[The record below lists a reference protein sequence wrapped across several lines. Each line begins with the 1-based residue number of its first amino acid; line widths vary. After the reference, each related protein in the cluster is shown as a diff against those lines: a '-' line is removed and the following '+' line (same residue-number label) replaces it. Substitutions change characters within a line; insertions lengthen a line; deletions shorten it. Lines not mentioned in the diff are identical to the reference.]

1 MLQQGSPRKIPR
13 LNLNATTAPSATARW
28 QAVVNR
34 DAHATSFVYA
44 VLTTKIYCRPS
55 CPARLARRANVR
67 FYDTPSDAEQ
77 AGFRPCKR
85 CTPQTLRAVNPQ
97 IQLIRRACETIEAQV
112 RDGSKPTLRKLA
124 DEANL
129 TPSYFHRLFKKI
141 KGVTPGQYAAVVLS
155 RGGGGPL
162 DENMPVG
169 NLTAFQSW
177 EVDARCDAFIPDTLD
192 DAVVANGGD
201 VDVGIWNDF
210 DVLIAAE
217 AHWEDAQWV
226 G

>member
-1 MLQQGSPRKIPR
+1 MAPQGSPRKIPR
-13 LNLNATTAPSATARW
+13 LNAPSGPSSAARW

-34 DAHATSFVYA
+34 DVQATSFVYA

-85 CTPQTLRAVNPQ
+85 CQPQTVQAVNPQ
-97 IQLIRRACETIEAQV
+97 IQLIHRACATIESQI
-112 RDGSKPTLRKLA
+112 RSGSKPTLRQLA

-129 TPSYFHRLFKKI
+129 TPSYFHRLFKKVR
-141 KGVTPGQYAAVVLS
+141 GVTPGQYAAAILKQNA
-155 RGGGGPL
+155 GEEPL
-162 DENMPVG
+162 DENMPG
-169 NLTAFQSW
+169 NPTVSQSW
-177 EVDARCDAFIPDTLD
+177 AVDIHRTPSILD
-192 DAVVANGGD
+192 HLDGSDVANGGD
-201 VDVGIWNDF
+201 TGLWNDF

-217 AHWEDAQWV
+217 AHWDGEPWV
-226 G
+226 W

>member
-1 MLQQGSPRKIPR
+1 MVQPEFPRQIPR
-13 LNLNATTAPSATARW
+13 LTAANSPSATARW

-34 DAHATSFVYA
+34 DARATSFVYA

-55 CPARLARRANVR
+55 CPARLARRANVD

-85 CTPQTLRAVNPQ
+85 CKPQSLRVVNPQ
-97 IQLIRRACETIEAQV
+97 YQLIQRACEAIQAQV
-112 RDGSKPTLRKLA
+112 ESGSKPALRTLA

-129 TPSYFHRLFKKI
+129 TPCYFHRLFKKI
-141 KGVTPGQYAAVVLS
+141 KGVTPGQYAAMVLNQS
-155 RGGGGPL
+155 GGEPL
-162 DENMPVG
+162 DENTPTENSTMSGPW
-169 NLTAFQSW
+169 T
-177 EVDARCDAFIPDTLD
+177 VDVPCHSAKSDILD
-192 DAVVANGGD
+192 GAGVANGGD
-201 VDVGIWNDF
+201 VGLWNDF

-217 AHWEDAQWV
+217 ANWDGGHWI